1 LPCPSIRRTGLVL
14 TVRSGPM
21 IINEIFYSIQGESS
35 YTGRPCVFIRLTGC
49 PLRCI
54 YCDTEYAF
62 YGGRKMTVD
71 EVLEAVR
78 VYRCPLVEIT
88 GGEPLAQREVY
99 PLMER
104 LLGEGHEVLLETSGA
119 LDVSRVPKGV
129 IKIMDLKC
137 PGSGEVHRNR
147 LENLRYLSPKDEVK
161 FVITDYRD
169 YLWAKGVL
177 EQHALPERCQVLF
190 SPVFGRLDPK
200 ELAEWILKDH
210 LPVRLQLQ
218 LHKYIWGPDVRGV

>member
-1 LPCPSIRRTGLVL
+1 
-14 TVRSGPM
+14 M

-35 YTGRPCVFIRLTGC
+35 YAGRPCVFIRLTGC
-49 PLRCI
+49 PLRCT
-54 YCDTEYAF
+54 YCDTQYAF
-62 YGGRKMTVD
+62 YEGRKMTVD
-71 EVLEAVR
+71 EVLEAIR

-104 LLGEGHEVLLETSGA
+104 LLEEGYEVLLETSGA

-129 IKIMDLKC
+129 VKIMDLKC

-147 LENLRYLSPKDEVK
+147 LGNLRYLSPRDEVK
-161 FVITDYRD
+161 FVIGDYRD

-177 EQHALPERCQVLF
+177 EQHGLPERCQVLF
-190 SPVFGRLDPK
+190 SPVFGRLDPE